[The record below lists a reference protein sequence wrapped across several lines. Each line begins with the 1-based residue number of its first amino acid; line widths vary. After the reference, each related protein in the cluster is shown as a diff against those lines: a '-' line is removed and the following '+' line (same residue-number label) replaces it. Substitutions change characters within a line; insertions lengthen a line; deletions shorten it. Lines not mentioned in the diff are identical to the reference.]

1 MARKS
6 LVLLSTCCLR
16 VAFNRAWVDERW
28 KRGESSWFFSRG
40 KSRNLILRF
49 YKNSVR
55 ISARR
60 PAGLNF
66 NLDTRWQRT
75 TTSFPSFYFIDR
87 MPIFLLVTN
96 GFVLTS
102 FYTLPFFCFL
112 CCIIYYSPRITSKW
126 QISNGARPTLWPV
139 TSAIGSRSVEPNFIQ
154 VLRPAHLFLSM
165 THWEDEK
172 QKGDCCITVG
182 VGKKRPVRFY
192 FSCIEESERVG
203 SSAFLLAG
211 KTAGRWLPYQKTILR
226 R

>member
-1 MARKS
+1 MGEIRVISSFLSLSLSPFFFLFSPKVARKS

-75 TTSFPSFYFIDR
+75 TTSFPSFLFHWSDADLLACNQRVRADLVLY
-87 MPIFLLVTN
+87 PSVFLF
-96 GFVLTS
+96 FVL
-102 FYTLPFFCFL
+102 Y
-112 CCIIYYSPRITSKW
+112 
-126 QISNGARPTLWPV
+126 
-139 TSAIGSRSVEPNFIQ
+139 
-154 VLRPAHLFLSM
+154 HLLFAKNNEQM
-165 THWEDEK
+165 TN
-172 QKGDCCITVG
+172 I
-182 VGKKRPVRFY
+182 
-192 FSCIEESERVG
+192 
-203 SSAFLLAG
+203 
-211 KTAGRWLPYQKTILR
+211 
-226 R
+226 

>member
-1 MARKS
+1 MGEIRVISSFLS
-6 LVLLSTCCLR
+6 LSLRFFFSFLAPKWRESRWYCCLR
-16 VAFNRAWVDERW
+16 VVCVWHSTARESTSDGNEEKALDFSAAENRAI
-28 KRGESSWFFSRG
+28 S
-40 KSRNLILRF
+40 F
-49 YKNSVR
+49 YDSIKNSVR

-102 FYTLPFFCFL
+102 FYTLPFFLFL

-182 VGKKRPVRFY
+182 VGKRGPFDFIFHV
-192 FSCIEESERVG
+192 
-203 SSAFLLAG
+203 
-211 KTAGRWLPYQKTILR
+211 
-226 R
+226 